1 MSRPT
6 GWLRVTVH
14 AASSLDADLIAQA
27 LIDAGGA
34 AVRQDAASLTTHLP
48 LADGAEAA
56 LGRVRAAL
64 TRAGVH
70 RPDGVLD
77 WAIEADRDWAVDW
90 KAGLRAR
97 RIGERLVVHP
107 TWQEPDDAGARIRIA
122 IDPGLA
128 FGTAEHAST
137 RGALRLL
144 ESVVRPGWRVL
155 DAGTGSGILAIAAS
169 ALGAGS
175 VLAVDSDREAVATAR
190 ANLDANG
197 VGDAVTTM
205 VAEVTPR
212 WLAGRPEAPF
222 DLIAANI
229 LSGVLVPLLDPLR
242 NALRPGGAL
251 ILAGILLE
259 ESAEFGRAAAAHRLR
274 LVREDEEDG
283 WWSGLF
289 RAAPAA
295 R

>member
-1 MSRPT
+1 MSRPA

-14 AASSLDADLIAQA
+14 AASSLDADLTAQA
-27 LIDAGGA
+27 LIEAGGA

-48 LADGAEAA
+48 LAGGAEAA

-64 TRAGVH
+64 ARAGVL
-70 RPDGVLD
+70 RPAGVLD
-77 WAIEADRDWAVDW
+77 WAVESDRDWAADW
-90 KAGLRAR
+90 KAGLRPR
-97 RIGERLVVHP
+97 HIGERLVVHP
-107 TWQEPDDAGARIRIA
+107 TWKEPDDAGARIRIA

-128 FGTAEHAST
+128 FGTAEHPST
-137 RGALRLL
+137 RGALRLI
-144 ESVVRPGWRVL
+144 ESVIRPGWQVL

-175 VLAVDSDREAVATAR
+175 VLAVDSDAEAVATAR

-197 VGDAVTTM
+197 VGEAVTTM
-205 VAEVTPR
+205 VAEVTPE
-212 WLAGRPEAPF
+212 WLGGRPEAPF

-229 LSGVLVPLLDPLR
+229 LSGVLVPLLGPMRD
-242 NALRPGGAL
+242 ALRPGGAL
-251 ILAGILLE
+251 VIAGILLE
-259 ESAEFGRAAAAHRLR
+259 EAAAFGRAAAADRLT
-274 LVREDEEDG
+274 LDREDEEDG

-289 RAAPAA
+289 CAAPAA